1 MGENGC
7 EVAAPLFTFDGS
19 NIKVIIMI
27 HNYVKRSN
35 GAQALQYD
43 GKNAAQLIDSFGCE
57 VADGELKIGGC
68 TIRLGDYVV
77 KPENGT
83 VTVMSQASFEQ
94 EYQEVFPQKYY
105 PFNGKE

>member
-1 MGENGC
+1 M
-7 EVAAPLFTFDGS
+7 V
-19 NIKVIIMI
+19 

-43 GKNAAQLIDSFGCE
+43 GKNAAQLIDSFDCE
-57 VADGELKIGGC
+57 VADGELKVGGC

>member
-1 MGENGC
+1 MGNYGC
-7 EVAAPLFTFDGS
+7 EVVAPLFSFDGS
-19 NIKVIIMI
+19 NIKVNHMV
-27 HNYVKRSN
+27 HNYVKRSIE
-35 GAQALQYD
+35 AQALQYD

-57 VADGELKIGGC
+57 VAAGELRVGGC

-83 VTVMSQASFEQ
+83 TTVMSQASFEQ